1 MLGKIQP
8 IIGKNLTHFDF
19 RYFEEKNQAIVLIT
33 SVKLHVNDVTLINT
47 WYNNFIYIAKSE
59 KNNFRT
65 TNSCDLFTA

>member
-19 RYFEEKNQAIVLIT
+19 RYFEEKN
-33 SVKLHVNDVTLINT
+33 VNDVTLINT